1 MNDMGFEFYFT
12 YVLLPIV
19 LSVVYMR
26 SNEKSKRTYK
36 TLKGAFYLYLAIVVI
51 VSKESQYYVTG
62 LTIGLAIME
71 GLSAI
76 TDVIKGSV

>member
-1 MNDMGFEFYFT
+1 MGFKFYFT
-12 YVLLPIV
+12 YVLFPIA

-36 TLKGAFYLYLAIVVI
+36 TVKGVFYLYLAIAVI
-51 VSKESQYYVTG
+51 ISKESQYYVTG

-76 TDVIKGSV
+76 TDVIKGNA